1 MRSER
6 SLETLQWVGLLGAAL
21 IWTGQLVVGF
31 GLTVAA
37 CGPAGPRFGID
48 VDTWEIAL
56 TATAAVFVLVAEAAA
71 LAVLARTRGSHHD
84 DPPPQGRRHFFAS
97 AAAIANVL
105 FLVVVL
111 TSGIAALVHTP
122 CGGS

>member
-6 SLETLQWVGLLGAAL
+6 AVEALQWVGLLGAAL
-21 IWTGQLVVGF
+21 TWTAQLVVGF
-31 GLTVAA
+31 GVTVAA

-56 TATAAVFVLVAEAAA
+56 TATAAAFVVVGEAAA
-71 LAVLARTRGSHHD
+71 LAVLAWTRGSQYD
-84 DPPPQGRRHFFAS
+84 DPPPQGRRHFFAFS
-97 AAAIANVL
+97 AAIANVL

-111 TSGIAALVHTP
+111 TSGIAAIVHSS